1 MSLLGGGGGGLCGV
15 SLLGAN
21 THTGG
26 VVVKGSHKAHPRSK
40 TNATT
45 DPERVFGKNKLTAV

>member
-1 MSLLGGGGGGLCGV
+1 MCGV

-21 THTGG
+21 AQKGG
-26 VVVKGSHKAHPRSK
+26 MMVKGSRKTHLRSK

-45 DPERVFGKNKLTAV
+45 DPERVFGKFFAAV